1 MARVRPLDGG
11 FLRRELPL
19 AAWVEARGRWLQMTR
34 RRGSNEQRQGF
45 EVRCADLTPPVE
57 KKSQLTLSAQW
68 LLEEPLDGELEAPKT
83 PSPRSWFKCRSNEAM
98 AATK

>member
-1 MARVRPLDGG
+1 MHCCVCVCNAV
-11 FLRRELPL
+11 
-19 AAWVEARGRWLQMTR
+19 
-34 RRGSNEQRQGF
+34 
-45 EVRCADLTPPVE
+45 LTPPVE

>member
-1 MARVRPLDGG
+1 M
-11 FLRRELPL
+11 
-19 AAWVEARGRWLQMTR
+19 
-34 RRGSNEQRQGF
+34 SNGKVAKRD
-45 EVRCADLTPPVE
+45 CADLTPPLHKRSQAVHCCVGVCNAVLTPPVE
-57 KKSQLTLSAQW
+57 KESQLTLSAQW